1 MTILAISLYAA
12 GVFAVLLGFLHF
24 TFPKR
29 FGFLAALPTDG
40 AAVPPFRLLFYR
52 YDMKRSDLL
61 GVIYVMNHCVSYTI
75 LALGLFDLFNSRW
88 LNTSPGSLV
97 AGVIAGFWFVRAGTQ
112 FYLGRRRGDWFVFT
126 LFTLLAALHIV
137 AAFR

>member
-29 FGFLAALPTDG
+29 FGFLAALHIDG
-40 AAVPPFRLLFYR
+40 APVPPFRLLFYR
-52 YDMKRSDLL
+52 YEMKRSDLV
-61 GVIYVMNHCVSYTI
+61 GVIYVMNHCVSYAI
-75 LALGLFDLFNSRW
+75 LAVGVFDLFNSRW
-88 LNTSPGSLV
+88 LNTSSGSV
-97 AGVIAGFWFVRAGTQ
+97 AAGVIAGFWIVRAGTQ
-112 FYLGRRRGDWFVFT
+112 FYLGHRRGDWFVFAV
-126 LFTLLAALHIV
+126 FTLLALSHMV